1 MAIIQKLSK
10 YTFVEAF
17 THSSRKDQF
26 SRKALE
32 AIFEYLED
40 YSEDTGEDVELDIVG
55 ICCEWAEDTW
65 QVIAIAYDVDLSHCE
80 YDDERKEAVENYLC
94 RNTQYVEVDDGVFV
108 YIQF

>member
-1 MAIIQKLSK
+1 MDIVQKLSK
-10 YTFVEAF
+10 YDFVEAF

-26 SRKALE
+26 SQEALC
-32 AIFEYLED
+32 AIFDYLEG
-40 YSEDTGEDVELDIVG
+40 YSEDTGDDVQLNIIA

-65 QVIAIAYDVDLSHCE
+65 QGIAVSCGIDLSCCVD
-80 YDDERKEAVENYLC
+80 DDERKGEVEDYLC